1 VALAAGSQQ
10 RASNCAAGARIWR
23 DDVNAKG
30 GFQCPPAGRC
40 HGDRRPRMRRHI
52 SSAVLVTFR
61 NYVSTTL
68 LTSGSGRARWFAS
81 LLMRGVSGD
90 DPEGGAGEWRPAAAA
105 RNRSL
110 GRFGKSARQALRPGC
125 EELRCTDRE
134 AMPEMEARNPDLKS
148 PWWSAE
154 RRASRVMGRRGA
166 SQAPRPAAGHKRVHA
181 RLVSRSG
188 PTGCRCIRAPV
199 GAPPTPHRGGML
211 QDPGRGC
218 VAGTRCAACCAV

>member
-1 VALAAGSQQ
+1 MGSGWIDKHDGANIRAFTPVFAGYAGVLQDPRTQVHRARLQLVLHRATPWPWPAGSQQ
-10 RASNCAAGARIWR
+10 TASNCAAGARIWR

-40 HGDRRPRMRRHI
+40 HRDRRPRMRRHI
-52 SSAVLVTFR
+52 SSAVPVTFR

-68 LTSGSGRARWFAS
+68 LTSRSGRARWFAS

-166 SQAPRPAAGHKRVHA
+166 SQAPRPAA
-181 RLVSRSG
+181 
-188 PTGCRCIRAPV
+188 
-199 GAPPTPHRGGML
+199 
-211 QDPGRGC
+211 
-218 VAGTRCAACCAV
+218 